1 MSNKTIAE
9 LFNLKGNGAIVTGAG
24 MGIGQAIAFRLA
36 EAGAAV
42 TITDIDLEA
51 ANKTVEQ
58 IIASG
63 GTAQAIQADASSSD
77 DAVRVTE
84 ATVKAFGSI
93 DILVNNAGIF
103 PHASVLDISEEMWD
117 RVLDINV
124 KGVYFYSRAAA
135 TEMIKAGHGGKIVNM
150 ASMEGLH
157 PRQDLAHYVTSKA
170 GVVMLT
176 QALALELAP
185 HNILVNAIAPG
196 GILTPGTVA
205 QRATLKSSGKSLREI
220 YDNFM
225 SRLPL
230 GRMGEPDDVAKV
242 VLFMVSAAAD
252 YMTGSIILVD
262 GGHHLS

>member
-1 MSNKTIAE
+1 MSSESIAE
-9 LFNLKGNGAIVTGAG
+9 LFDLNGKGAIVTGAG

-42 TITDIDLEA
+42 MITDINLEA
-51 ANKTVEQ
+51 ATQTAEQ
-58 IIASG
+58 IVSRG
-63 GTAQAIQADASSSD
+63 GTAQAIQANASNSKDARKASK
-77 DAVRVTE
+77 
-84 ATVKAFGSI
+84 ATVKAFGSL

-103 PHASVLDISEEMWD
+103 PHASVLDISEKMWD
-117 RVLDINV
+117 EVLGINI
-124 KGVYFYSRAAA
+124 KGVYFNSQAAA
-135 TEMIKAGHGGKIVNM
+135 KEMIRAGRGGKIVNM

-157 PRQDLAHYVTSKA
+157 PREDLGHYVTTKA
-170 GVVMLT
+170 GVIILT
-176 QALALELAP
+176 KSLALELAP

-205 QRATLKSSGKSLREI
+205 QRATLKSSGKSLKEL

-242 VLFMVSAAAD
+242 VLFMVSSAAN
-252 YMTGSIILVD
+252 YMTGSVILVD
-262 GGHHLS
+262 GGYLLS

>member
-1 MSNKTIAE
+1 MSTKTIAE
-9 LFNLKGNGAIVTGAG
+9 LFDLKGKGAIVTGAG

-42 TITDIDLEA
+42 MITDINLEA

-63 GTAQAIQADASSSD
+63 GTAQATQADASSSD
-77 DAVRVTE
+77 DALRATE
-84 ATVKAFGSI
+84 ATVKAFGSL

-117 RVLDINV
+117 KVLDINV
-124 KGVYFYSRAAA
+124 KGVYFYSQAAA
-135 TEMIKAGHGGKIVNM
+135 REMIKSGHGGKIVNL

-170 GVVMLT
+170 GVAMLT

-185 HNILVNAIAPG
+185 HNILINAIAPG

-205 QRATLKSSGKSLREI
+205 QRATLKSSGKSLKEI

-262 GGHHLS
+262 GGYQLS